1 MTISE
6 LQKKVAE
13 VLGVSSSQKE
23 LAFDILISKI
33 SEVLVDDV
41 TLKVPLIGF
50 FQIKENDESNT
61 LIFSPL
67 SEDFSKE
74 SRTLYLTIES
84 PKKFSL
90 SQETEAG
97 AFSIGVGKPLIP
109 LADTTDTNAEP
120 ETSFAILKKSIE
132 ERANEILSESDHL
145 PYFNIWDDYYES
157 LNNQAE
163 EKNEQVNLS
172 ELTADI
178 EFKDDLIAE
187 NITNNLLDLETKEE
201 KISEEP
207 PVPELTPSDLLEDYV
222 PQKTSEEPIEPET
235 KLEEEKPNE
244 TEFEQ
249 LEQIIE
255 KLESLEE
262 KIESAAETQIEKE
275 EEPSSPFDDRILEEK
290 LIEEELDKK
299 LAAELSEEKIP
310 NDLDVE
316 AGEEAEFLGLKKKK
330 EGKIEWNWGDELKE
344 EFDSA
349 PDEEETILDATE
361 EEEEIVSPEDIFKKT
376 KPLSVTLFEQL
387 DESIKKEIVETEKD
401 VQYLEYNSA
410 PQSFDFV
417 EDKSAEIP
425 PPDHY
430 QERRTSYQTSTRT
443 DTFEEEYHSKEKYF
457 NKTFLII
464 FFAFII
470 ISGLT
475 IYLLLPNRGDTE
487 KQNVV
492 ISESDTA
499 QQQEISSASQT
510 PADTQTAGVD
520 EFSDFP
526 RVATLPIKD
535 EGKKEETKKIIPPAK
550 TNIGTTSKTK
560 PENDLYK
567 ILQTDTRIYKTIYY
581 DGKEYN
587 VQVSSWRNKQKAED
601 EVKRLRR
608 GGLTAFLVEANLP
621 QKGGLWYRVRIGN
634 FNSREEAEQFLINYN
649 FEK

>member
-6 LQKKVAE
+6 LQKKAAE

-33 SEVLVDDV
+33 SEVLVDNV

-50 FQIKENDESNT
+50 FQIKENDESNS

-84 PKKFSL
+84 PKKFPL
-90 SQETEAG
+90 SQETDSG

-109 LADTTDTNAEP
+109 LTDTADTNSEP

-132 ERANEILSESDHL
+132 ERVNEIISESDHL

-157 LNNQAE
+157 LNNQAD

-187 NITNNLLDLETKEE
+187 NITDNLLNLETKEE
-201 KISEEP
+201 ASEKNLPE
-207 PVPELTPSDLLEDYV
+207 VSAELTPSDLLADYV
-222 PQKTSEEPIEPET
+222 PHKIDEVPSVPEI
-235 KLEEEKPNE
+235 KLEEDVTNK

-262 KIESAAETQIEKE
+262 KITTESDLKKNVES
-275 EEPSSPFDDRILEEK
+275 SSPFDDRQLEEK
-290 LIEEELDKK
+290 FAEEELEKK
-299 LAAELSEEKIP
+299 LADELKEEKIP
-310 NDLDVE
+310 EDLGIE
-316 AGEEAEFLGLKKKK
+316 AEDEEEFLGLKKNKVK
-330 EGKIEWNWGDELKE
+330 KIEWNWGDELKE

-349 PDEEETILDATE
+349 VNEEETILDVPQE

-387 DESIKKEIVETEKD
+387 DESIKKELVESEKD
-401 VQYLEYNSA
+401 VQYLEYAGA

-417 EDKSAEIP
+417 EDKAAEIP
-425 PPDHY
+425 PAGY
-430 QERRTSYQTSTRT
+430 QEERRTNYQSSTKT

-457 NKTFLII
+457 NKTFLVI
-464 FFAFII
+464 FIAFIVTT
-470 ISGLT
+470 GLT
-475 IYLLLPNRGDTE
+475 IYLLLPNKGDSG
-487 KQNVV
+487 KQNVTL
-492 ISESDTA
+492 SETDPA
-499 QQQEISSASQT
+499 QHAEIASPAQT
-510 PADTQTAGVD
+510 DTQTTGGD

-526 RVATLPIKD
+526 RVASLPVKN
-535 EGKKEETKKIIPPAK
+535 EGKKEKTKNIIPPSTK
-550 TNIGTTSKTK
+550 ISTPSKTK
-560 PENDLYK
+560 PGNDLYK

-581 DGKEYN
+581 DGSGYN
-587 VQVSSWRNKQKAED
+587 VQVSSWLNKQKAEN

-608 GGLTAFLVEANLP
+608 EGLTAFLVEANLP

>member
-6 LQKKVAE
+6 LQKKAAE

-33 SEVLVDDV
+33 SEVLVDNV

-50 FQIKENDESNT
+50 FQIKENDESNS

-74 SRTLYLTIES
+74 SKTLYLTIES
-84 PKKFSL
+84 PKKFPS
-90 SQETEAG
+90 SQETDSG

-109 LADTTDTNAEP
+109 LTDSADTNSEP

-132 ERANEILSESDHL
+132 ERVNEILSESDHL

-163 EKNEQVNLS
+163 GKNEQVNLS

-187 NITNNLLDLETKEE
+187 NITNNLLSLETKEE
-201 KISEEP
+201 EGKEVLPEAS
-207 PVPELTPSDLLEDYV
+207 VELTPSDLLEDYV
-222 PQKTSEEPIEPET
+222 PHKINEEPPVT
-235 KLEEEKPNE
+235 EEKPDEAEANK

-249 LEQIIE
+249 LEQLI
-255 KLESLEE
+255 E
-262 KIESAAETQIEKE
+262 KIESLEKKLPAESDAEKNT
-275 EEPSSPFDDRILEEK
+275 EPPSPFDDRFLEEK
-290 LIEEELDKK
+290 LAEEDLDKK
-299 LAAELSEEKIP
+299 LAAELKEEKIP
-310 NDLDVE
+310 EDLEVE
-316 AGEEAEFLGLKKKK
+316 EEEEFLGLKKKK
-330 EGKIEWNWGDELKE
+330 DGKIEWNWGDELKE
-344 EFDSA
+344 EFGPALED
-349 PDEEETILDATE
+349 ETIYDALQEE

-387 DESIKKEIVETEKD
+387 DESIKKEFVETEKE
-401 VQYLEYNSA
+401 VQYLEYGSA

-417 EDKSAEIP
+417 EDKAAEIP
-425 PPDHY
+425 PADYPE
-430 QERRTSYQTSTRT
+430 ERRTVYQTPART

-475 IYLLLPNRGDTE
+475 IYLLLPNKGDTG
-487 KQNVV
+487 KQNVT
-492 ISESDTA
+492 ILESDTA
-499 QQQEISSASQT
+499 QQQEISSASPT
-510 PADTQTAGVD
+510 PADTQTAGSD

-526 RVATLPIKD
+526 RVASLPVKD
-535 EGKKEETKKIIPPAK
+535 EGKKEEAKNLIPPAK
-550 TNIGTTSKTK
+550 TNIVTTSKTK

-581 DGKEYN
+581 DGSRYN
-587 VQVSSWRNKQKAED
+587 VQVSSWRNKQKAEN

-608 GGLTAFLVEANLP
+608 EGLTAFLVEANLP